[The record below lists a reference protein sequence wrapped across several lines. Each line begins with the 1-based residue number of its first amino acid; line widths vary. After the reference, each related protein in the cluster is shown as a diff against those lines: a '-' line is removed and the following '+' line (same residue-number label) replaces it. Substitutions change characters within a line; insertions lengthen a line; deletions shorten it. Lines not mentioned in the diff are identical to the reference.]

1 MDSVFVRNLTLSTII
16 GVYTEERAKPQ
27 RVIVSFE
34 LFADTRAAALSDN
47 LEDALDY
54 GEAASRV
61 AEFVRGSRFELI
73 EALAEGIATLLLD
86 GYPATRAIVEVLKPG
101 AVAEAQSVG
110 VKIER
115 SQA

>member
-1 MDSVFVRNLTLSTII
+1 MDSVFVRNLTVSTIV
-16 GVYTEERAKPQ
+16 GVYPEERTRPQ

-34 LFADTRAAALSDN
+34 LLADTRAAAQSDD

-73 EALAEGIATLLLD
+73 EALADGIAALLLE
-86 GYPATRAIVEVLKPG
+86 GYPAARVVVEVLKPG
-101 AVAEAQSVG
+101 AVTDAETVG

-115 SQA
+115 SRA

>member
-54 GEAASRV
+54 GKAARQ
-61 AEFVRGSRFELI
+61 AADFVRGSRFELI

-86 GYPATRAIVEVLKPG
+86 EYPATRAIVEVLKPG
-101 AVAEAQSVG
+101 AVTEAETVG

-115 SQA
+115 SRD

>member
-1 MDSVFVRNLTLSTII
+1 MDSVFVRNLTVSTIV
-16 GVYTEERAKPQ
+16 GVYPEERTRPH

-34 LFADTRAAALSDN
+34 LFADTRAAAQSDD

-73 EALAEGIATLLLD
+73 EALADGIAALLLE
-86 GYPATRAIVEVLKPG
+86 GYPAARVVVEVLKPG
-101 AVAEAQSVG
+101 AVTDAETVG

-115 SQA
+115 SRA